1 MVRELRSVNEANG
14 LVLSQL
20 LLFANLFFFFQLP
33 HSETNSD
40 QLARRCSFKAVI
52 LASAYRSMCVSKQ
65 VQVLSLSLRSSH
77 LN

>member
-1 MVRELRSVNEANG
+1 MVRELQSVNEANG

-20 LLFANLFFFFQLP
+20 LLFANLFFFQLP

-65 VQVLSLSLRSSH
+65 VQALSLSLRSSH